1 MLVVFVG
8 CVVLKILDLFS
19 GTLAK
24 TSVYSLRRGLMLLEF
39 SGCVFLKI
47 FNLFSDT
54 LLKNAVLALGRDLI
68 RERGWI
74 QYVKTLEGEIKK

>member
-1 MLVVFVG
+1 MLLVFVG

-47 FNLFSDT
+47 FNLFFRHFAQKRRISLREGFDQGERVDPICQ
-54 LLKNAVLALGRDLI
+54 NAGR
-68 RERGWI
+68 
-74 QYVKTLEGEIKK
+74 